1 VRERFMAYMRR
12 TNERLAERRLA
23 DDVAAVEVRPS

>member
-1 VRERFMAYMRR
+1 MAYMRR

-23 DDVAAVEVRPS
+23 DDVAAVEVRPSQ